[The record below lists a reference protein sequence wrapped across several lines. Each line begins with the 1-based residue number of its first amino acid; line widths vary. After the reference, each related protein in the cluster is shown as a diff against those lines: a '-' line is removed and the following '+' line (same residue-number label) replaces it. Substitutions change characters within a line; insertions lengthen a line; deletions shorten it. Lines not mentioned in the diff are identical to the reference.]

1 MAYPILTKYSISYFR
16 RPAVIIGRQVRRAF
30 LEQCLSA
37 AAHPQNPIP
46 TDYEELLSRQV
57 TLAAQ
62 NQELAG
68 ALAEAV
74 KLIEQLSAENPNTDD
89 SVPLP
94 DQPRNCQKEPDPEQP
109 QMSA

>member
-1 MAYPILTKYSISYFR
+1 MAYPVLAKYSIFASAAQQSLSVD
-16 RPAVIIGRQVRRAF
+16 RPSTRT
-30 LEQCLSA
+30 LEQCISA
-37 AAHPQNPIP
+37 APRPQNPIP

-62 NQELAG
+62 NQELAD

-89 SVPLP
+89 SGPSP
-94 DQPRNCQKEPDPEQP
+94 DQLRDCQKEPEPELP